1 MRRLLATAALAV
13 TVLAFTPSALAQDG
27 YSGGWTDPAPSKTR
41 DDKPLAYTD
50 RQQVLTGQVSHPN
63 GIQSVGVVYVPDPD
77 NTSSEGCGA
86 DAQPAVVE
94 QSGTTAVFRM
104 DATFPCNLVYEVR
117 ATAQA
122 RPSEGLGGSAP
133 GPYVMP
139 LLVAVA
145 IPPEPVPVV
154 EAVLEA
160 DEDDATVTLRWDAG
174 REPDLLGYVINRT
187 VAGDT
192 ETLGQVDAGARLVL
206 VDTAPPAGTSPRY
219 DVIAVRD
226 GPDDE
231 IEQVAAEP
239 TSVVVDVPD
248 APEADDADEDD
259 DPSTD
264 GGSSSG
270 GGDDPV
276 DPALAGDATTNE
288 NQGPPD
294 AGSLSSVRVRGAQ
307 GRPTPPT
314 TADTGFSETIDYG
327 ELEDGEQQVA
337 TMPTGD
343 NSVVALYDES
353 ITGSPWSDKE
363 TMSFVAGGLAVL
375 TGAGVM
381 LTVTRRAARAAY

>member
-13 TVLAFTPSALAQDG
+13 TVLAFTPPAGAQDG

-41 DDKPLAYTD
+41 DDKPLAYID
-50 RQQVLTGQVSHPN
+50 RQQALSGQVSHPN
-63 GIQSVGVVYVPDPD
+63 GIQSVGVVYVPDP
-77 NTSSEGCGA
+77 NNESTEGCGA

-94 QSGTTAVFRM
+94 ENGTTAVFRM

-122 RPSEGLGGSAP
+122 RPSEGLGGSTP

-145 IPPEPVPVV
+145 IPPAPVPVV
-154 EAVLEA
+154 
-160 DEDDATVTLRWDAG
+160 DAYLDVNDPSVTLTWEAG
-174 REPDLLGYVINRT
+174 DEPDLLGYVINRT
-187 VAGDT
+187 VAGET
-192 ETLGQVDAGARLVL
+192 ETLGQVDVRDSLL
-206 VDTAPPAGTSPRY
+206 FVDADPPAGTSARY

-239 TSVVVDVPD
+239 TSVVVDVPGE
-248 APEADDADEDD
+248 PEPDDDDA
-259 DPSTD
+259 STD

-288 NQGPPD
+288 SQGRPD

-327 ELEDGEQQVA
+327 EAGEGEAALVPA
-337 TMPTGD
+337 GD
-343 NSVVALYDES
+343 NAVVALYDES